1 MIKEYDIYYATGG
14 GPIVQGGSDVWVNH
28 WIDNVAPKLDV
39 KPVLLIHKG
48 EPSDGLAPDFSSS
61 SKEQPKHFAMAEG
74 YTEKVEEFDNKIE
87 IVYYDPRNPNKF
99 HELMGD
105 ARRINVLDGHYQTV
119 DCIESNKDKIHSVV
133 VQVSNELVVGAIDK
147 LDISKSVEFE
157 IELEWESKLLS
168 WSKYPIWIGIDK
180 IPLHDKFDFINIPN
194 FYEFRENS
202 DIFINDKVGFS
213 ARMETRKCPHYLEG
227 IESVAFTST
236 SGIKWWEENVGAVF
250 DKTKVYKFKYDN
262 LDRFYNLDWGISHSC
277 FVDEPFGY
285 SIFQAVDYGKIPI
298 ISKDWCEEYDYPY
311 RANNKNEFD
320 KVYKILINT
329 EYNVKNKVMK
339 DFREYL
345 KKYDNKKE
353 WIEKYLEVFNV

>member
-28 WIDNVAPKLDV
+28 WIDNIAPKLDV

-48 EPSDGLAPDFSSS
+48 EPDDGLAPDFSSKS
-61 SKEQPKHFAMAEG
+61 IEQPKHFAITEG

-87 IVYYDPRNPNKF
+87 IVYYDKTNPNRF
-99 HELMGD
+99 HELMDG

-157 IELEWESKLLS
+157 IELEWESKLLE
-168 WSKYPIWIGIDK
+168 WTKYPIWIGIDRVS
-180 IPLHDKFDFINIPN
+180 LHDKFDFTNIPN
-194 FYEFRENS
+194 FYEFRENR

-227 IESVAFTST
+227 IGSVAFTST
-236 SGIKWWEENVGAVF
+236 SGIEWWEENVGVVF

-262 LDRFYNLDWGISHSC
+262 LDKFYNLDWGISHSC

-285 SIFQAVDYGKIPI
+285 SIFQAVDYGKLPI
-298 ISKDWCEEYDYPY
+298 LHTDWCSEYEYPF
-311 RANNKNEFD
+311 RASNRKEFNECYNEIKTIKNRNNFLVD
-320 KVYKILINT
+320 LR
-329 EYNVKNKVMK
+329 
-339 DFREYL
+339 DYL
-345 KKYDNKKE
+345 KERFDRKEE
-353 WIEKYLEVFNV
+353 WIEKYLEVFNA

>member
-28 WIDNVAPKLDV
+28 WIDNIAPKLDV

-48 EPSDGLAPDFSSS
+48 EPDDGLAPDFSSN
-61 SKEQPKHFAMAEG
+61 SKEQPKHFAMTEG
-74 YTEKVEEFDNKIE
+74 YTEKVKEFNNKIE
-87 IVYYDPRNPNKF
+87 IVYYDPRIPNKF

-157 IELEWESKLLS
+157 IELEWESKLLE
-168 WSKYPIWIGIDK
+168 WTKYPIWIGVDRV
-180 IPLHDKFDFINIPN
+180 PLHDKFDFINIPN
-194 FYEFRENS
+194 FYEFRENKE
-202 DIFINDKVGFS
+202 IVINDKVGFS

-236 SGIKWWEENVGAVF
+236 SGIEWWEENVGAVF

-285 SIFQAVDYGKIPI
+285 SIFQAVDYGKLPI
-298 ISKDWCEEYDYPY
+298 LHTDWCSEYEYPFRASNREEFNECY
-311 RANNKNEFD
+311 NEIKTTKNRDNFLVD
-320 KVYKILINT
+320 LRN
-329 EYNVKNKVMK
+329 
-339 DFREYL
+339 YL
-345 KKYDNKKE
+345 KERFDRKE
-353 WIEKYLEVFNV
+353 EWTEKYLEVFNA